1 MRKKTTARRDAILT
15 TALEVFREVG
25 YDAASMSIIA
35 ARIGGSKATLYNY
48 FSSKEELLLAAMHHS
63 AQELGQNIMAFI
75 GCTGNLRRQLER
87 FAQSLL
93 SVLNDEDTLRL
104 IRVAISVSGQSEHI
118 GKRFFDLGT
127 EAVWQK
133 MASFM
138 AQQVAAGKLRSENPE
153 ILAMHLRCL
162 CDMDLMCNLMRAHK
176 LSSQKEI
183 EEKAKLIA
191 ELFLRTH
198 GFGVTTHSPA
208 NHSPSGSQAVT
219 KPGMP

>member
-1 MRKKTTARRDAILT
+1 MRKKTAERRDAILT
-15 TALEVFREVG
+15 TALEVFREMG

-48 FSSKEELLLAAMHHS
+48 FSSKEELLLAAMHYS

-75 GCTGNLRRQLER
+75 GCNGDLRRQLER

-93 SVLNDEDTLRL
+93 TVLNDEDTLRL
-104 IRVAISVSGQSEHI
+104 IRVAISVSGQSEHV

-133 MASFM
+133 MADFM
-138 AQQVAAGKLRSENPE
+138 AQQIAAGQFHNENPE
-153 ILAMHLRCL
+153 VLAMHLRCL

-183 EEKAKLIA
+183 GDKAKLIA

-198 GFGVTTHSPA
+198 GVAAQTNRPQGF
-208 NHSPSGSQAVT
+208 
-219 KPGMP
+219 

>member
-198 GFGVTTHSPA
+198 GFDVTTHSPA

>member
-1 MRKKTTARRDAILT
+1 MRKKTAERRDAILT
-15 TALEVFREVG
+15 TALEVFREMG

-48 FSSKEELLLAAMHHS
+48 FSSKEELLLAAMHYS

-75 GCTGNLRRQLER
+75 GCNGDLRRQLER

-93 SVLNDEDTLRL
+93 TVLNDEDTLRL
-104 IRVAISVSGQSEHI
+104 IRVAISVSGQSEHV

-133 MASFM
+133 MADFM
-138 AQQVAAGKLRSENPE
+138 AQQIAAGQLHNENPE
-153 ILAMHLRCL
+153 VLAMHLRCL

-183 EEKAKLIA
+183 GDKAKLIA

-198 GFGVTTHSPA
+198 GVAAQTNRPQGF
-208 NHSPSGSQAVT
+208 
-219 KPGMP
+219 

>member
-48 FSSKEELLLAAMHHS
+48 FSSKEELLLAAMHYS

-133 MASFM
+133 MANFM